1 MSCVK
6 NCSSVAARISLEN
19 RIFDFKAYSP
29 YLIDE
34 KESQVSD
41 EDVEENSSQA
51 SDISKSD
58 LNAKQSDLI
67 NGLSSNEKNFYFT
80 RQRVLSEEIHLPQ

>member
-6 NCSSVAARISLEN
+6 NCSSVAARIGLEN

-34 KESQVSD
+34 KESQISD
-41 EDVEENSSQA
+41 DDVEVNSS
-51 SDISKSD
+51 
-58 LNAKQSDLI
+58 
-67 NGLSSNEKNFYFT
+67 
-80 RQRVLSEEIHLPQ
+80 